1 MKNNAF
7 VWSMQMRPEKTGRRC
22 VLILLILLAAVFFLS
37 FLLGRYRVSALQTAR
52 LLADRALSGISRG
65 RLRLAPTWTPGGG
78 LCCHPDP
85 PAAHFVCCAH
95 RRGALGCGCVV
106 SGHVPQ
112 SHGFAG
118 SSWRIDRRVLWCC
131 VGNSVWRKLRC
142 DYGGVVPLRSC
153 GCGTDVSCRAAEPYA
168 LESGDG
174 AGGRDGRLAVF
185 RRNLLY

>member
-1 MKNNAF
+1 MDA
-7 VWSMQMRPEKTGRRC
+7 
-22 VLILLILLAAVFFLS
+22 
-37 FLLGRYRVSALQTAR
+37 
-52 LLADRALSGISRG
+52 
-65 RLRLAPTWTPGGG
+65 GGG

-131 VGNSVWRKLRC
+131 VGNSAWRKLRC

-185 RRNLLY
+185 RRNVVYQARRRHERAAARNHLLADGCADRCSFRRSALCHGSHFVRPDPTFFFCGGG